1 MPAECPVCQGT
12 GFEIRTREDG
22 VVSAVRCA
30 CDLQHMGQR
39 MLRQARIPRRYDH
52 CTFESFKI
60 QPADT
65 NHGEAVRNAQDW
77 VRAWPAVNHGLV
89 LLGPPGT
96 GKTHLAV
103 AIARELVLTKRA
115 RVLFYEQREL
125 MKILQGTF
133 DGAAT
138 QRESEV
144 LGPVHEAE
152 VLILDDLGAGRITA
166 WAREVMHDIIA
177 QRYNQQRPLILTSNL
192 PMEDEAP
199 ARRPAARGAESPLP
213 LRDRLGDPLISR
225 LYEMCKIIELGG
237 EDFRIRIGQVIRDY
251 R

>member
-1 MPAECPVCQGT
+1 MATECPTCQGT
-12 GFEIRTREDG
+12 GFALATADSG
-22 VVSAVRCA
+22 VVSAARCA
-30 CDLQHMGQR
+30 CNLEHMGER
-39 MLRQARIPRRYDH
+39 ILRQARIPKRYDH

-60 QPADT
+60 QPGDT
-65 NHGEAVRNAQDW
+65 NHDQAVRAAHDW

-125 MKILQGTF
+125 MKTLQGTF
-133 DGAAT
+133 DDAST
-138 QRESEV
+138 LRESEV

-152 VLILDDLGAGRITA
+152 VLVLDDLGAGRITA

-192 PMEDEAP
+192 PMDEAAP
-199 ARRPAARGAESPLP
+199 KRRGAPGAAEGPLS

-225 LYEMCKIIELGG
+225 LYEMCKILSLSG

>member
-1 MPAECPVCQGT
+1 MATECPTCQGT
-12 GFEIRTREDG
+12 GFALATAGNG
-22 VVSAVRCA
+22 VVSATRCS
-30 CDLQHMGQR
+30 CNLEHMGES
-39 MLRQARIPRRYDH
+39 MLRQAHIPRRYDH

-60 QPADT
+60 QPGGT
-65 NHGEAVRNAQDW
+65 NHDQAVRAAHDW

-115 RVLFYEQREL
+115 RVLFREQREL
-125 MKILQGTF
+125 MKALQGTF
-133 DGAAT
+133 DDAST
-138 QRESEV
+138 LRESEV
-144 LGPVHEAE
+144 LLPVHEAE

-192 PMEDEAP
+192 PMDEAAP
-199 ARRPAARGAESPLP
+199 KRRGAPGAAEGPLS

-225 LYEMCKIIELGG
+225 LYEMCKIIELSG